1 MKWLYLFFCPILV
14 FCADLSETQKPEPAS
29 SEEVQP
35 IPEES
40 VQSLSP
46 DTYRKQFYRTLIFI
60 IAIILIALL
69 LIWWMRKF
77 SKNQT
82 FQANHKKN
90 IKILERRQ
98 VSPSTFLYH
107 IQIGSKQVIISESK
121 CDVRMITTLDFDE
134 TDTFTN

>member
-1 MKWLYLFFCPILV
+1 MKWIYLFFFPLLIV
-14 FCADLSETQKPEPAS
+14 SADLPEAQKTEPPV
-29 SEEVQP
+29 SEELQP
-35 IPEES
+35 APEES
-40 VQSLSP
+40 VPSLSP
-46 DTYRKQFYRTLIFI
+46 DIYRKQFYRTLIFI
-60 IAIILIALL
+60 IAIIVIALL

-121 CDVRMITTLDFDE
+121 CDVRLITTLDFEE
-134 TDTFTN
+134 TDLPTN